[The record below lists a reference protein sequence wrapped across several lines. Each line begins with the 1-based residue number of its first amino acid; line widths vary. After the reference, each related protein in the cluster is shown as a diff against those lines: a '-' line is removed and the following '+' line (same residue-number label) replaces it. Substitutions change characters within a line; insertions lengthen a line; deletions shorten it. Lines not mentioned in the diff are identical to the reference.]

1 MVWRGDGLY
10 QQNDGTLPC
19 CDWDIQVL
27 QVHRHLKFMPAVVH
41 TTENVLISSFSPLDM
56 IAATI
61 QQFLSVPSCKCR
73 EAVAAR
79 SLSIQL
85 CGAIKQCDYRLRSVL
100 IEGLLVSISRIVFSR
115 IFVFFSM
122 YPKMAFQILLIYWN
136 AKLSKT
142 FFLRSN
148 FQPLEMFRV
157 YPVFLWEKGAIIW
170 GERFSI
176 RTALIPLL
184 SLRTTKITIKNKP

>member
-1 MVWRGDGLY
+1 MVWRVDGLY
-10 QQNDGTLPC
+10 QQNDSTLPC
-19 CDWDIQVL
+19 YDCGLHVL
-27 QVHRHLKFMPAVVH
+27 QVHRHLQFMPAVVH

-122 YPKMAFQILLIYWN
+122 YPKMACLLYT
-136 AKLSKT
+136 SPSP
-142 FFLRSN
+142 RDS
-148 FQPLEMFRV
+148 
-157 YPVFLWEKGAIIW
+157 
-170 GERFSI
+170 
-176 RTALIPLL
+176 
-184 SLRTTKITIKNKP
+184 